1 MCMDKPSIR
10 SAGLLVLCIAIPLL
24 AGVIGSFVTM
34 SAIPTWYAQLE
45 KPSFTPPNWVFGPVW
60 TVLYILMGVSLYL
73 IVQNG
78 LERRAV
84 QQGVIIFSAQLA
96 LNTLWSI
103 AFFGMQ
109 SPLYGLI
116 TILALL
122 ALISATIVSFW
133 RISKTATAF
142 LVPYACWVCLAT
154 ALNAMIL
161 VLN

>member
-1 MCMDKPSIR
+1 MDKTPIR
-10 SAGLLVLCIAIPLL
+10 SAGLLILCIAIPLL
-24 AGVIGSFVTM
+24 AGVIGSFFTM
-34 SAIPTWYAQLE
+34 SAVPTWYAQLE

-73 IVQNG
+73 VVQNG

-122 ALISATIVSFW
+122 ALIVATIASFF
-133 RISKTATAF
+133 RISKAAAAL